1 MRQAKKKSISTT
13 YLKGGEKTQTK
24 TVLMSNDH
32 YFYLLGCSTVR
43 MFYKP
48 SQARRKGFSTP
59 FLPSPLLPASSYSLK
74 DLTLLKCVNSSNFF
88 NSWKFQ
94 GGKMNPK
101 QNSRCSRHRLLSSL
115 PCETK
120 WQRHTLNNISKETKI
135 YCSPC

>member
-1 MRQAKKKSISTT
+1 M
-13 YLKGGEKTQTK
+13 QTK
-24 TVLMSNDH
+24 RDIMSNDH
-32 YFYLLGCSTVR
+32 YFCLLGCSTVR
-43 MFYKP
+43 MFQEP
-48 SQARRKGFSTP
+48 SQALRKGFSTP

-94 GGKMNPK
+94 GKKMNPK

-120 WQRHTLNNISKETKI
+120 WQRHILETITFPKRQKYI
-135 YCSPC
+135 VHPVRNTKQKLQIAKYR